1 MRIGIL
7 TGGGD
12 VPGLNPAI
20 KAFVN
25 RAMEHGHTVAGLMR
39 GWGALLAVN
48 PEDPDT
54 FREHVRELSPA
65 AVRTIDRTGGTVLH
79 SSRTNPGRVGAE
91 GLPPFLEPPPGA
103 EPPYDFTGHAVRV
116 TEALGLD
123 ALVAIGGDDTLSYAL
138 RLHREG
144 VPVAAIPKTMD
155 NDVPGTDY
163 CLGFS
168 TAVTRCVGFVNNL
181 RTAAGSHE
189 RIAVAEL
196 FGRYSGATSLATG
209 YLACADR
216 AVIAEVPFDP
226 DRLADLLVADR
237 AANPSRYAIVVVSE
251 GAAMTGGSRVES
263 GEADAYGHR
272 KLGGIGQKTGD
283 HIKSRTGIGVMN
295 QQIGYLM
302 RSGPPDVLDLM
313 AGFNFGVIAA
323 DMVSSGT
330 SGRMAVL
337 RDGVY
342 ATADLSVLASGAR
355 TVDVEAFYDAEGY
368 RPRIKNPLAKPMF
381 L

>member
-1 MRIGIL
+1 MRVGIL

-25 RAMEHGHTVAGLMR
+25 RATEHGHTVTGLMR
-39 GWGALLAVN
+39 GWGALLAIN

-54 FREHVRELSPA
+54 FGEHARTLHPA
-65 AVRTIDRTGGTVLH
+65 AVRAIDRTGGTVLH
-79 SSRTNPGRVGAE
+79 SSRTNPGRVAAAAA
-91 GLPPFLEPPPGA
+91 PPFLEPPPGT

-116 TEALGLD
+116 AEALGLD

-138 RLHREG
+138 RMHREG

-168 TAVTRCVGFVNNL
+168 TAVTRCVGFINNL
-181 RTAAGSHE
+181 RSSAGSHE
-189 RIAVAEL
+189 RIAVVEL
-196 FGRYSGATSLATG
+196 FGRYSGATSLAAG

-237 AANPSRYAIVVVSE
+237 AANPSRYAIAVISE

-272 KLGGIGQKTGD
+272 KLGGIGQLAGG
-283 HIKSRTGIGVMN
+283 HIKARTGIDIMN

-313 AGFNFGVIAA
+313 TGFNFGIMAA
-323 DMVSSGT
+323 DLISSGK
-330 SGRMAVL
+330 SGRMTAV
-337 RDGVY
+337 RGGAY
-342 ATADLSVLASGAR
+342 ATTDLSVLASGAR

>member
-1 MRIGIL
+1 MRVGIL

-25 RAMEHGHTVAGLMR
+25 RAAEHGHTVTGLMR
-39 GWGALLAVN
+39 GWEALLAIN

-54 FREHVRELSPA
+54 FGEHARTLHPA

-79 SSRTNPGRVGAE
+79 SSRANPGKVAAAA
-91 GLPPFLEPPPGA
+91 LPPFLAPPPGT
-103 EPPYDFTGHAVRV
+103 EPPYDLTGHAVRAA
-116 TEALGLD
+116 EALGLD

-138 RLHREG
+138 RMHREG

-168 TAVTRCVGFVNNL
+168 TAVTRCVGFINNL

-196 FGRYSGATSLATG
+196 FGRYSGATSLAAG
-209 YLACADR
+209 YLAGADR

-237 AANPSRYAIVVVSE
+237 AANPSRYAIAVISE

-272 KLGGIGQKTGD
+272 KLGGIGRLTGD
-283 HIKSRTGIGVMN
+283 HIKARTGIGVMN

-313 AGFNFGVIAA
+313 AGFNFGIMAA
-323 DMVSSGT
+323 DLISSGT
-330 SGRMAVL
+330 SGRMAAL
-337 RDGVY
+337 RDGTY
-342 ATADLSVLASGAR
+342 AVADLSALASGAR
-355 TVDVEAFYDAEGY
+355 TVDVDAYYDAEGY